1 VTSKRVRAFNRV
13 FIMICPGGIGPNN
26 GSGNSLLLNFIKA
39 KIYVLQVIIQ
49 YVIPFMIF
57 WCDT

>member
-13 FIMICPGGIGPNN
+13 VIMIFPDGIRPND
-26 GSGNSLLLNFIKA
+26 GTGNSLLLNFKV
-39 KIYVLQVIIQ
+39 KIYVLHVIIQ
-49 YVIPFMIF
+49 YAIPFMIF